1 MIKLVASDL
10 DGTIIDNKNSI
21 SQDNLEAINNIQKK
35 NIPLVIC
42 TGKTYALSKD
52 ICKNLHASFGIF
64 GNGSQIIDLTT
75 GKEIMKSTLS
85 YNELESCFSVL
96 KKYNLHIHAYT
107 ENSIISPKLTYMD
120 LRNSIL
126 FPDKINFQIVP
137 SVLRPYDK
145 YYISIDYG
153 TRNPTSMG
161 LWGRCEGKWYR
172 VRDYLE
178 ENHPPVFKIII
189 SSTSSLSEVKL
200 DLEKFTNLNILHISK
215 TGLYKDNVID
225 KEYEYLD
232 ISPINV
238 TKGSALKLLSEYLNL
253 QKEDILSVGDN
264 LNDIEMFKASN
275 IGAALSNA
283 SDQVKMYAN
292 YITKNTVENGG
303 FAEAIYKFIPF

>member
-10 DGTIIDNKNSI
+10 DGTIIDNHNSI

-35 NIPLVIC
+35 HIPLVIC

-64 GNGSQIIDLTT
+64 GNGGQIIDLTT
-75 GKEIMKSTLS
+75 GKEIMKTTLS

-96 KKYNLHIHAYT
+96 EKYDLHIHAYT

-126 FPDKINFQIVP
+126 FPNKINFEIVP
-137 SVLRPYDK
+137 SVQ
-145 YYISIDYG
+145 
-153 TRNPTSMG
+153 N
-161 LWGRCEGKWYR
+161 
-172 VRDYLE
+172 YLK
-178 ENHPPVFKIII
+178 ENNTPIFKIII
-189 SSTSSLSEVKL
+189 SSTSNLSEVKAE
-200 DLEKFTNLNILHISK
+200 LEKFTNLNILHISK
-215 TGLYKDNVID
+215 TGLYKDNVIN

-232 ISPINV
+232 ISPLNV
-238 TKGSALKLLSEYLNL
+238 TKGSALKMLSDYLNL

-275 IGAALSNA
+275 IGAALNNA
-283 SDQVKMYAN
+283 SDKVKMYAN

>member
-10 DGTIIDNKNSI
+10 DGTIIDNHNSI

-35 NIPLVIC
+35 HIPLVIC

-75 GKEIMKSTLS
+75 GKEIMKTTLS

-96 KKYNLHIHAYT
+96 EKYDLHIHAYT

-126 FPDKINFQIVP
+126 FPNKINFEIVP
-137 SVLRPYDK
+137 SVQ
-145 YYISIDYG
+145 
-153 TRNPTSMG
+153 N
-161 LWGRCEGKWYR
+161 
-172 VRDYLE
+172 YLK
-178 ENHPPVFKIII
+178 ENNTPVFKIII
-189 SSTSSLSEVKL
+189 SSTSNLSEVKAE
-200 DLEKFTNLNILHISK
+200 LEKFTNLNILHISK
-215 TGLYKDNVID
+215 TGLYKDNVIN

-232 ISPINV
+232 ISPLNV
-238 TKGSALKLLSEYLNL
+238 TKGSALKMLSDYLNL

-275 IGAALSNA
+275 IGAALNNA
-283 SDQVKMYAN
+283 SDKVKMYAN